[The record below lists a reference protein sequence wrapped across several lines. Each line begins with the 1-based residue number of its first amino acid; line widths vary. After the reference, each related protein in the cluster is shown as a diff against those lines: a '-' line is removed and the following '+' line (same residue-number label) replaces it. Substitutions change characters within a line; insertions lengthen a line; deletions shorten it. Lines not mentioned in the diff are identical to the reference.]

1 MEEDKS
7 KEEENDQNSSTDK
20 DKLTQ
25 QNSTASASSA
35 VSMKHSP
42 SSWSLNSTSPLL
54 QRQRKRSVTVSS
66 VPPNPEDLLDK
77 RDSKGRTQLFLA
89 VRDGDITDAKRLLSM
104 GSKVNLTDN
113 YNMTPL
119 HEATEKINADM
130 IELLLD
136 NGKYK
141 SSIQSNPY

>member
-7 KEEENDQNSSTDK
+7 KEVENDESSNSDK
-20 DKLTQ
+20 DKLIKQ
-25 QNSTASASSA
+25 DSTASST
-35 VSMKHSP
+35 VSLKHSP

-89 VRDGDITDAKRLLSM
+89 VRDGDITDAKRLLNI
-104 GSKVNLTDN
+104 GSNVNLTDN
-113 YNMTPL
+113 YNMAPL

-141 SSIQSNPY
+141 SSIYSSLY

>member
-1 MEEDKS
+1 MEEEKS
-7 KEEENDQNSSTDK
+7 KEDENDQSNSSDK
-20 DKLTQ
+20 DKLTKQ
-25 QNSTASASSA
+25 DSTASST
-35 VSMKHSP
+35 VSLKHSP

-77 RDSKGRTQLFLA
+77 RDSKGRTKLFLA
-89 VRDGDITDAKRLLSM
+89 VRDGDITDAKRLLNI
-104 GSKVNLTDN
+104 GSNVNLTDN

-141 SSIQSNPY
+141 SNIYSSLY

>member
-1 MEEDKS
+1 MEEEKS
-7 KEEENDQNSSTDK
+7 KEDENDQSNSSDK
-20 DKLTQ
+20 DKLTKQ
-25 QNSTASASSA
+25 DSTASST
-35 VSMKHSP
+35 VSLKHSP

-66 VPPNPEDLLDK
+66 VPSNPEDLLDK

-89 VRDGDITDAKRLLSM
+89 VRDGDITDAKRLLNM

-141 SSIQSNPY
+141 SSIYSSLY

>member
-1 MEEDKS
+1 MEEEKS
-7 KEEENDQNSSTDK
+7 KEDENDQSSSSDK
-20 DKLTQ
+20 DKLTKQ
-25 QNSTASASSA
+25 DSTASST
-35 VSMKHSP
+35 VSLKHSP

-89 VRDGDITDAKRLLSM
+89 VRDGDITDARRLLNI
-104 GSKVNLTDN
+104 GSNVNLTDN

-141 SSIQSNPY
+141 SSIYSSLY

>member
-1 MEEDKS
+1 MEEEKS
-7 KEEENDQNSSTDK
+7 KEDENDQSNSSDK
-20 DKLTQ
+20 DKLTKQ
-25 QNSTASASSA
+25 DSTASST
-35 VSMKHSP
+35 VSLKHSP

-77 RDSKGRTQLFLA
+77 RDSKGRTKLFLA
-89 VRDGDITDAKRLLSM
+89 VRDGDITDAKRLLNL

-119 HEATEKINADM
+119 HEAAEKINADM

-141 SSIQSNPY
+141 SSIYSSLY

>member
-1 MEEDKS
+1 MEEEKS
-7 KEEENDQNSSTDK
+7 KEDENDQSNSSDK
-20 DKLTQ
+20 DKLTKQ
-25 QNSTASASSA
+25 DSTASST
-35 VSMKHSP
+35 VSLKHSP

-77 RDSKGRTQLFLA
+77 RDSKGRTKLFLA
-89 VRDGDITDAKRLLSM
+89 VRDGDITDAKRLLNM

-141 SSIQSNPY
+141 SNIYSSLY

>member
-1 MEEDKS
+1 MEEEKS
-7 KEEENDQNSSTDK
+7 KEDENDQSNSSDK
-20 DKLTQ
+20 DKLTKQ
-25 QNSTASASSA
+25 DSTASST
-35 VSMKHSP
+35 VSLKHSP

-66 VPPNPEDLLDK
+66 VPSNPEDLLDK

-89 VRDGDITDAKRLLSM
+89 VRDGDITDAKRLLNM

-141 SSIQSNPY
+141 FSIYSSLY

>member
-1 MEEDKS
+1 MEEEKS
-7 KEEENDQNSSTDK
+7 KEDENDQSNSSDK
-20 DKLTQ
+20 DKLTKQ
-25 QNSTASASSA
+25 DSTASST
-35 VSMKHSP
+35 VSLKHSP

-77 RDSKGRTQLFLA
+77 RDSKGRTKLFLA
-89 VRDGDITDAKRLLSM
+89 VRDGDITDAKRLLNM

-130 IELLLD
+130 IELLLA

-141 SSIQSNPY
+141 SNIYSSLY

>member
-1 MEEDKS
+1 MEEEKS
-7 KEEENDQNSSTDK
+7 KEAENDQSSSSDK
-20 DKLTQ
+20 DKLTKQ
-25 QNSTASASSA
+25 DSTASSA

-89 VRDGDITDAKRLLSM
+89 VRDGDITDAKRLLNM
-104 GSKVNLTDN
+104 GSKVNLTNN
-113 YNMTPL
+113 YNITPL
-119 HEATEKINADM
+119 HEATEKMNADM

-136 NGKYK
+136 NGKYTF
-141 SSIQSNPY
+141 SIQSNLY

>member
-1 MEEDKS
+1 MEEEKS
-7 KEEENDQNSSTDK
+7 KEDENDQSNSSDK
-20 DKLTQ
+20 DKLTKQ
-25 QNSTASASSA
+25 DSTASST
-35 VSMKHSP
+35 VSLKHSP

-77 RDSKGRTQLFLA
+77 RDSKGRTKLFLA
-89 VRDGDITDAKRLLSM
+89 VRDGDITDAKRLLNL

-141 SSIQSNPY
+141 SNIYSSLY

>member
-1 MEEDKS
+1 MEEEKS
-7 KEEENDQNSSTDK
+7 KEAENDQSSSSDK
-20 DKLTQ
+20 DKLTKQ
-25 QNSTASASSA
+25 DSTASSV

-89 VRDGDITDAKRLLSM
+89 VRDGDITDAKRLLNM
-104 GSKVNLTDN
+104 GSKVNLTNN
-113 YNMTPL
+113 YNITPL
-119 HEATEKINADM
+119 HEATEKMNADM

-136 NGKYK
+136 NGKYTF
-141 SSIQSNPY
+141 SIQSNLY